1 MELNVRIKLV
11 LVHKLEVQSKKQN
24 KHGKTKR
31 FLKQYMTERF
41 LFYLNW
47 VVTLLH

>member
-24 KHGKTKR
+24 KHGQTKR

>member
-1 MELNVRIKLV
+1 MELNVRNSCLY
-11 LVHKLEVQSKKQN
+11 KLEVQSKKQN
-24 KHGKTKR
+24 KHGQTKR